1 MINRTMTRNI
11 VLIGIAA
18 AGVYVFRD
26 TISEVLP
33 GDIFGTAASDTT
45 STAMGSGTYGTH
57 GAYIV

>member
-1 MINRTMTRNI
+1 MRENI

-33 GDIFGTAASDTT
+33 GDLFGSSASDTT

-57 GAYIV
+57 GAYVV